1 MIEIYATDVRRY
13 RAERRIMKKERLMTV
28 LETAGAFVLA
38 LLFFMNTAELRKCI
52 IWGIV
57 LIVWLAVFEIPK
69 RVRNKKKEK

>member
-1 MIEIYATDVRRY
+1 MSQDRKEN
-13 RAERRIMKKERLMTV
+13 MKKERLMTV
-28 LETAGAFVLA
+28 LETVGAFILA
-38 LLFFMNTAELRKCI
+38 LLFFMNTAELHKCI